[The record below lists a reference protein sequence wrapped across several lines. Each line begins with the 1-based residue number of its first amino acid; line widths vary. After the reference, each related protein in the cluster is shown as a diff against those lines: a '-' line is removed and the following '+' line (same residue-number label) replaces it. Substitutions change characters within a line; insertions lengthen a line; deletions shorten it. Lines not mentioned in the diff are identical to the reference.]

1 MKDKSLYPSC
11 KIYYGKCK
19 QCGEDRVGKTKRN
32 CITRWREHDNLTH
45 KSDPTG
51 HTNIEKKKNKQT
63 RVIDNNYYVLFPTS
77 RFPYLTFVPGSG
89 NGR

>member
-19 QCGEDRVGKTKRN
+19 QCGEDRVGKAKRN

-45 KSDPTG
+45 KSDPTR
-51 HTNIEKKKNKQT
+51 HTNIEKKKTNKLVLLT
-63 RVIDNNYYVLFPTS
+63 IITMYYFLLQDFHI
-77 RFPYLTFVPGSG
+77 
-89 NGR
+89 

>member
-51 HTNIEKKKNKQT
+51 HTNIEKKKTNKLVLLT
-63 RVIDNNYYVLFPTS
+63 IITMYYFLLQDFHI
-77 RFPYLTFVPGSG
+77 
-89 NGR
+89 